1 MIPLRNS
8 QELKRLT
15 LVFSALFAL
24 ALAIVQPHRVHHLF
38 EEIEPAHDH
47 GGADSGHSDHSKTP
61 ANAPRTECV
70 IQAVGQ
76 HCSAIPV
83 ELATLPFIT
92 AGVAIFHPVSSRW
105 VYHFTSS
112 PFSQRA
118 PPANSSS
125 FST

>member
-1 MIPLRNS
+1 MTSLRNS
-8 QELKRLT
+8 QQLKRFT

-24 ALAIVQPHRVHHLF
+24 ALAIAQPHRVHHLF

-47 GGADSGHSDHSKTP
+47 GGADSGHSDSKAP
-61 ANAPRTECV
+61 ANTPRTECV
-70 IQAVGQ
+70 IQAVSQ

-83 ELATLPFIT
+83 ELATLPVIT
-92 AGVAIFHPVSSRW
+92 AGIAIFHPVLGRS

-118 PPANSSS
+118 PPTRSSS
-125 FST
+125 LSI